1 MGNEIGEINQI
12 INTSI
17 HGIEISVRATKET
30 LFMLKRLI
38 EILEAATFRR
48 GLHKT
53 TGKMLLSTLKMKGN
67 VFSAKMTDDVY
78 KEFKSFLKHKGR
90 KYGIQW
96 ANGPTLEKGFNR
108 VFIAEADA
116 ELYKAFLE
124 DYARKHCKSKEE
136 KEDVIKDNSIEDLS
150 AYMNHS
156 GMLEC
161 SSEEYEKAQ
170 ISVNGKA
177 WMARVDKAEKP
188 EYQKKNLI
196 QEGMEKNKIQ
206 DLKKSGKYQFI
217 HFSVKDLLKKPD
229 GSNVI
234 RVADPIHDHAI
245 QIDIKPQYL
254 FQDGD
259 KLTAAVPNDQKVNIR
274 NLVNDEPLEMP
285 MKDYMSQRKEIME
298 HFQKA
303 YTEKALMPFQYKST
317 VEPDTKREKSTN
329 RAIKN
334 PNIVDITI
342 SKTLVHGENEQYFKT
357 RIPGMYGK
365 NEGFLWVEKKGAK
378 EIHNGKSIYTS
389 LNKEKKY
396 NIYSA
401 DGEILRDM
409 KGDELYSHYDGNS
422 AKYQSDKG
430 NASKNI
436 FQTAKTSKR
445 KSVGK

>member
-17 HGIEISVRATKET
+17 HGIEISVRVTKET

-38 EILEAATFRR
+38 EILQATTFRR

-78 KEFKSFLKHKGR
+78 KEFKSFLRHKGK

-116 ELYKAFLE
+116 DLYKAFLE
-124 DYARKHCKSKEE
+124 DYARKHCKSKEA
-136 KEDVIKDNSIEDLS
+136 KADVIKDNSMEDLYT
-150 AYMNHS
+150 YMNHS
-156 GMLEC
+156 GLLEC
-161 SSEEYEKAQ
+161 SNEEYEKAQ

-177 WMARVDKAEKP
+177 WMDKVDKAEKP
-188 EYQKKNLI
+188 EHQKKNLI
-196 QEGMEKNKIQ
+196 HEGMKKNKMQ
-206 DLKKSGKYQFI
+206 DLKKTGKYQFI
-217 HFSVKDLLKKPD
+217 SFSAKDILEKSND
-229 GSNVI
+229 SNVI
-234 RVADPIHDHAI
+234 KVADPIHDHTI
-245 QIDIKPQYL
+245 QIDFKPQYL

-298 HFQKA
+298 HFHM
-303 YTEKALMPFQYKST
+303 EKST
-317 VEPDTKREKSTN
+317 VEPNYKREKAADRTK
-329 RAIKN
+329 KN

-342 SKTLVHGENEQYFKT
+342 SKTLVQGEDGQHFKT
-357 RIPGMYGK
+357 RIPGMYGD
-365 NEGFLWVEKKGAK
+365 NEGFLWVKKESAK
-378 EIHNGKSIYTS
+378 EVHNGKSIHTY
-389 LNKEKKY
+389 LNKEEKY
-396 NIYSA
+396 NIYAA
-401 DGEILRDM
+401 DGKILRDM
-409 KGDELYSHYDGNS
+409 RGDELYSHYDGNS
-422 AKYQSDKG
+422 AKYQRNKG
-430 NASKNI
+430 NVNKNI
-436 FQTAKTSKR
+436 FQTAKTSNR
-445 KSVGK
+445 KSAGK